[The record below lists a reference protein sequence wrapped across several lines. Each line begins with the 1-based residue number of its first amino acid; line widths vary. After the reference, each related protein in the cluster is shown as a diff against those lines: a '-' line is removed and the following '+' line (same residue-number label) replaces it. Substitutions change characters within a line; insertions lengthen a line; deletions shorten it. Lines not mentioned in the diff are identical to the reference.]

1 MNKKKQLLK
10 KKLTKKTISSFDL
23 SAKLISP
30 NEKKTKLFFFT
41 FLHPNRN
48 LNKAKNWK
56 KRKRPVFFNLLAEK
70 KQLIKRLEKRQ
81 EIRFR
86 SKRLM
91 LKGIFFQK
99 KGEILNNASSV
110 FFSKKEIKKGAK
122 SIKSV
127 GSLAAGNKSGS
138 YFLKA
143 KVLEGQS
150 LNSPSSNLKSNI
162 KLRIKKKFISI
173 FLNKINKRF
182 LKTLKQEISDWN
194 KSLKE
199 HRQEQLK
206 EYGTLR
212 FAPIGYNQ
220 KWSLKRLNLL
230 KNKSLLKMLKLIKFI
245 EQHSLTKL
253 ESLRRTFIAYGA
265 ISKTEILNYYQI
277 INFLKHLKAMF
288 FKLKKEQQ
296 TGLIFGSFLFD
307 PKKIASGYPNQTI
320 FDGLNKNSDFRA
332 KKKINNLNSSNLYI
346 SSSANYTSRPNGG
359 NLAGK
364 GNLGGINSGAIDL
377 TNVCRKLRL
386 IEYLQDMVQNY
397 RTKNLFYFLSTI
409 AEARKNLK
417 KIKEFTKLHSKFL
430 FGFSADQLINKADTQ
445 SVGLNSTNN
454 KFQKNSVFL
463 NQIKN
468 TIQLISKADKLSEKK
483 SNPSIKE
490 TYLEQLEQQR
500 LMHQQL
506 VQLKPKISIKFY
518 AVNPQKAEIKAVNI
532 AHSIIDALE
541 KRKAFR
547 KAIKDAKEKLM
558 QNVNVKGV
566 KIQVAGRLNGA
577 EIARTEWVRSG
588 RVPLQTLR
596 ANLDYSY
603 KTAQTI
609 YGIIGVKVWIFKGYT
624 KLI

>member
-1 MNKKKQLLK
+1 
-10 KKLTKKTISSFDL
+10 
-23 SAKLISP
+23 
-30 NEKKTKLFFFT
+30 
-41 FLHPNRN
+41 
-48 LNKAKNWK
+48 
-56 KRKRPVFFNLLAEK
+56 
-70 KQLIKRLEKRQ
+70 
-81 EIRFR
+81 
-86 SKRLM
+86 M

-377 TNVCRKLRL
+377 TNECRKLRL